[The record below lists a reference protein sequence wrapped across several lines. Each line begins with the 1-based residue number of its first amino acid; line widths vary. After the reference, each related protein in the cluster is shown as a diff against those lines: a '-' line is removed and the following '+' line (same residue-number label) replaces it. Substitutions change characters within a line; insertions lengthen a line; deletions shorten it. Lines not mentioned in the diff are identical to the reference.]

1 MFRVLLINL
10 KEASQSLGFDSYRLA
25 DGLLFNALLILKIR
39 SKIETASSLTTK
51 STIFSLQRAYFPCQ
65 SGINWD
71 ILILFRSSQVTC
83 GKTCPFYYESRFL
96 FVYESRYKNSVS
108 LSRSVVE
115 DLRFNCIGWQNFFK
129 TYYVYMLHR
138 YSSALLIGWQTYAT
152 WLSELISLLSVQ
164 SRAKRRLLWAERSCS
179 TFPNS

>member
-10 KEASQSLGFDSYRLA
+10 KEASRSLGFDSYRLA

-129 TYYVYMLHR
+129 TSVCQLGKR
-138 YSSALLIGWQTYAT
+138 NLIGSY
-152 WLSELISLLSVQ
+152 
-164 SRAKRRLLWAERSCS
+164 
-179 TFPNS
+179 FPNFQREPSTTRGGSRKFRKREPSPPP